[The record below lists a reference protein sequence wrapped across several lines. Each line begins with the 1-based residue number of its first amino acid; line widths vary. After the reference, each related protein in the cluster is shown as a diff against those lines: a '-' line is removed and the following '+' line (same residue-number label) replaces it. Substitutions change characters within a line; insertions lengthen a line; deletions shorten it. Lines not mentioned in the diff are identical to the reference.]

1 MENRLRID
9 YYKNAFIRLN
19 CAYVYGRKILAKP
32 IFVLSII
39 DSIEQGF
46 LAENKI
52 EWKKGVFEKFHDLY
66 NEIFSTYLHNE
77 YPTPIYKPFFHL
89 AHDGFWHHN
98 VKHSIPPPKA
108 ATIRYLSEELNYAYL
123 DQALWDLLQDFNV
136 REEFRETII
145 NFFLK
150 TKEE

>member
-19 CAYVYGRKILAKP
+19 CAYTHGRKIMAKP

-46 LAENKI
+46 LVENRI
-52 EWKKGVFEKFHDLY
+52 EWKKGIFEKLNNLY
-66 NEIFSTYLHNE
+66 NEIFSTYLPNE

-89 AHDGFWHHN
+89 AHDGFWHHD
-98 VKHSIPPPKA
+98 VKHSAPLPKA
-108 ATIRYLSEELNYAYL
+108 ASIRCLSEELNFAYL
-123 DQALWDLLQDFNV
+123 DQALWDLLQNFNV
-136 REEFRETII
+136 REEFRKTII
-145 NFFLK
+145 YYFLK
-150 TKEE
+150 PKDE

>member
-9 YYKNAFIRLN
+9 YYKNVFIRLN
-19 CAYVYGRKILAKP
+19 CAYAHGRKIMAKP

-39 DSIEQGF
+39 DSVEQGF
-46 LAENKI
+46 LVENRI
-52 EWKKGVFEKFHDLY
+52 EWKKGVFENLNTLY
-66 NEIFSTYLHNE
+66 NEIFLTYLPNE

-89 AHDGFWHHN
+89 THDGFWHHDI
-98 VKHSIPPPKA
+98 KHSAPPPKA
-108 ATIRYLSEELNYAYL
+108 ASIRYLSEELNFAHL

-136 REEFRETII
+136 REEFRKTII

-150 TKEE
+150 PQNQ